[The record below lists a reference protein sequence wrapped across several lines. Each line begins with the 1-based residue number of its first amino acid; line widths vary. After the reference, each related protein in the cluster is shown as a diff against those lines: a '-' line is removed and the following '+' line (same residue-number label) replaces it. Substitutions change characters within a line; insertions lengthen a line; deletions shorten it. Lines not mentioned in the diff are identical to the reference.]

1 MRLADAVYLVKG
13 MQLPVR
19 ESNAIGFFQK
29 SKTPIKFSSPPT
41 TPFLQSGLK
50 ARGGFIIIITKDMA
64 FAYPCNAGK
73 LDPLDEKHILRNQ
86 ALHLKAPLDRIMIG
100 QREYPNASLPA
111 ARVRRP
117 FRPRRCCECAYPSS
131 MIPYTI
137 YSFQG
142 RMTAKPPM
150 RIFTFSPTHMRER
163 ISDGRPMSSPCMKR
177 LTLSGSK
184 SPRR

>member
-100 QREYPNASLPA
+100 QREYPNASFLNFCQQLA
-111 ARVRRP
+111 YAVRSVRGGAVNVHI
-117 FRPRRCCECAYPSS
+117 RQA
-131 MIPYTI
+131 
-137 YSFQG
+137 
-142 RMTAKPPM
+142 
-150 RIFTFSPTHMRER
+150 
-163 ISDGRPMSSPCMKR
+163 
-177 LTLSGSK
+177 
-184 SPRR
+184 